1 VRHTDPAHACLF
13 LRTSL
18 EAATAVALA
27 GVVHV
32 GSGAMCGEQDDEAM
46 AKCGCVYKN
55 VFSYYIRSVILLNIM
70 SMGIYIHNNTHTHTY
85 THIYTHIHT
94 HTHITCNIRE

>member
-1 VRHTDPAHACLF
+1 MF

-18 EAATAVALA
+18 EAATVALA
-27 GVVHV
+27 GIVHV

-55 VFSYYIRSVILLNIM
+55 VFSCYMRSVILLNIM
-70 SMGIYIHNNTHTHTY
+70 SMGIYIY
-85 THIYTHIHT
+85 IITHIHT
-94 HTHITCNIRE
+94 HTHTHRHYM